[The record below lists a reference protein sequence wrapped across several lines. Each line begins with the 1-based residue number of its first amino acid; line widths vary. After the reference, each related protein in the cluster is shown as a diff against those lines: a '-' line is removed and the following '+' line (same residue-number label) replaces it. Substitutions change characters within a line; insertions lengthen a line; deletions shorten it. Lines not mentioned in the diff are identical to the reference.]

1 MKKRIALP
9 GGSRR
14 PLAGAK
20 VVGAV
25 DSDQRIEI
33 TIQIG
38 RRAGCDLEATVNNIA
53 SQGLADCKYLT
64 RAELASQ
71 AGRDPA
77 DMANIDSL
85 AHDHRLKVVE
95 ADVTRRSGVPGMTP
109 RHIQPR

>member
-9 GGSRR
+9 GSNRL

-38 RRAGCDLEATVNNIA
+38 RRAESDLEATVNNIA
-53 SQGLADCKYLT
+53 SQRLADCKYLT

-71 AGRDPA
+71 AGADPA
-77 DMANIDSL
+77 DMAKIDSF
-85 AHDHRLKVVE
+85 AHDHRLTVVE
-95 ADVTRRSGVPGMTP
+95 AAVAERTGVRSMTP
-109 RHIQPR
+109 RHIPPR

>member
-25 DSDQRIEI
+25 
-33 TIQIG
+33 G
-38 RRAGCDLEATVNNIA
+38 RRAGCDLEAAINNIA
-53 SQGLADCKYLT
+53 SQRLADCKYLT

-71 AGRDPA
+71 AGAHPA
-77 DMANIDSL
+77 DMAKIDSL

>member
-9 GGSRR
+9 GSNRL

-53 SQGLADCKYLT
+53 SRGLADCKYLT

-95 ADVTRRSGVPGMTP
+95 ADVT
-109 RHIQPR
+109 